1 MLPPHDLSRIHPL
14 SCLSLSQREA
24 FPSSGQVRR
33 LLGKSHGSG
42 NLPTLHPIRPVP
54 VIRRLRLLALLD
66 FSLSNYSLR
75 PASAPRCAPFLDP
88 CLASDGNDHP
98 EPPLPTQMPASPTF
112 HYALR
117 TISHLVAESLPYRL
131 VDTPTP
137 RIGYPESAPRRS
149 PDGFSRPHPACLSH
163 VR

>member
-117 TISHLVAESLPYRL
+117 TISHLVAESLPATKTGRQLTGFAVYWL
-131 VDTPTP
+131 
-137 RIGYPESAPRRS
+137 RS
-149 PDGFSRPHPACLSH
+149 EEHTSELQSL
-163 VR
+163 